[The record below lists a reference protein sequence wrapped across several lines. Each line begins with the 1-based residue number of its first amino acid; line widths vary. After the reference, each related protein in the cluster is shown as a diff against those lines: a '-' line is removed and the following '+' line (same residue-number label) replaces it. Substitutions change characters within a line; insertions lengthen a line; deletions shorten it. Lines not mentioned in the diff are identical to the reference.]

1 MVRIGNINHSVSGKD
16 SVSEILMALLE
27 GPLT

>member
-1 MVRIGNINHSVSGKD
+1 MVRIGNINHGVSGKD
-16 SVSEILMALLE
+16 SVSEILVALLV

>member
-1 MVRIGNINHSVSGKD
+1 MVRIGKINHNVSGKD
-16 SVSEILMALLE
+16 SVLEILMALLV